1 MLCDIGNR
9 RVELSIREEKMFLD
23 ELSVQAALKMLLDYG
38 IYWSVGNSAAGLHL
52 KILDR
57 QSHYALDRVQ
67 VSDT

>member
-1 MLCDIGNR
+1 
-9 RVELSIREEKMFLD
+9 MFLD